1 MYLENAISPK
11 NKFWK
16 YIVGSIIIIFAS
28 FIGQIPL
35 GIALIFKSF
44 NSKKGFP
51 TDEAQLMKMLNGNLT
66 LFLMLFSFAVALL
79 AIYLV
84 VKHIHNQRF
93 LTLTTSRNSVDWK
106 RIFFSFGVWAVFT
119 IISVAI
125 GYFSEPENFVINF
138 KPVPFLILLVIS
150 LIMIPIQTSTEEYV
164 FRGYLMQGFANLS
177 MNKWFPLLMTSL
189 IFGLLHI
196 ANPEVQKM
204 GAITMVYYIG
214 TGLLLGIMT
223 LMDDGME
230 LALGFHA
237 ANNLI
242 SALLITSDWTA
253 FQTDSILKDK
263 STPSAGFEIILP
275 VFIVFPLILFIFSKK
290 YNWSNWKEKLFGK
303 IEIENPN
310 LKIESHEYT
319 EL

>member
-1 MYLENAISPK
+1 MYLENAISTH

-16 YIVGSIIIIFAS
+16 YFIGSIIIVFAS

-35 GIALIFKSF
+35 GIAIVLKSIE
-44 NSKKGFP
+44 SKQGFP
-51 TDEAQLMKMLNGNLT
+51 TDETKLMKMLSGNLS

-84 VKHIHNQRF
+84 VKYLHNQSF
-93 LTLTTSRNSVDWK
+93 LTLTTSRTRVDWK
-106 RIFFSFGVWAVFT
+106 RIFFSFGVWSIFT
-119 IISVAI
+119 IMSVAI
-125 GYFSEPENFVINF
+125 SYFSEPENFVMNF
-138 KPVPFLILLVIS
+138 KPMPFLILLVIS
-150 LIMIPIQTSTEEYV
+150 IIMIPIQTSTEEYV

-204 GAITMVYYIG
+204 GSITMVYYIG
-214 TGLLLGIMT
+214 TGLLLGVMT
-223 LMDDGME
+223 LMDEGME

-275 VFIVFPLILFIFSKK
+275 VFIIFPLILLIFSKK
-290 YNWSNWKEKLFGK
+290 YNWSNWKEKLLGK
-303 IEIENPN
+303 IEINSN
-310 LKIESHEYT
+310 IKIESDEHAK
-319 EL
+319 L